1 MRGCRSLVNR
11 LRLRAVGLSGYAG
24 SNPVP
29 RMFIINNQREQETMK
44 RTGPS
49 NVQLQKL
56 IDELRKKAT
65 VENVPLWRR
74 IAYEL
79 ERPTRQRRIVNL
91 SRINRYTKENEI
103 ILVPGK
109 VLAQGAL
116 DHSVTVAAYNFS
128 GNAKEK
134 IMQSKGKALALWDF
148 VQSNPKP
155 KDIKILG

>member
-1 MRGCRSLVNR
+1 MR
-11 LRLRAVGLSGYAG
+11 
-24 SNPVP
+24 
-29 RMFIINNQREQETMK
+29 
-44 RTGPS
+44 RTGPT
-49 NVQLQKL
+49 NIQLQKL
-56 IDELRKKAT
+56 IEALKKKAI

-74 IAYEL
+74 VAYEL

-91 SRINRYTKENEI
+91 ARINRYTKENEI

-134 IMQSKGKALALWDF
+134 ITQSKGKAVALWDF
-148 VQSNPKP
+148 VQSNPQP
-155 KDIKILG
+155 KDIKIIG